1 MEKKQA
7 KKVVVAPAKEHKFGS
22 KEFFIDYVGNQI
34 KKENNVQQTVARC
47 HFALS
52 SLIIETHKG
61 KEAFTFMK
69 NLTEACEQLSEWKKS
84 VSYID

>member
-7 KKVVVAPAKEHKFGS
+7 KKPIVAPKENKFGS

-34 KKENNVQQTVARC
+34 KKEGTVQQTVSRC

-61 KEAFTFMK
+61 KEAFTMLK
-69 NLTEACEQLSEWKKS
+69 NLTEACEQLSEWKKT